1 MASLKTRETTVQITQ
16 KMLALLQSPTI
27 AKIIILSVLRLVP
40 TMAKYFAILLLML
53 NAASFPLVWHLRVF
67 SRLFELHVGHLW
79 HRATHF
85 YLGKE
90 KKKLALRDWHE
101 SHLPIGVHPFR
112 AVWTNT
118 RLVGLDD
125 ADFNLHMSNSSYP
138 KTLDSVR
145 FRLALA
151 TFPNLFRC
159 GGWCPL
165 AATHFHFIREIPML
179 TRYEVRTSIAAWDEK
194 WIWTVS
200 RFVKP
205 PSKSSK
211 RANTKSTPST
221 TSNGVSAG
229 LGIPTLKTPA
239 TPLEGMSGGQ
249 TPVGGTRVSLRPP
262 FSLLLS
268 SSPHHTAILT
278 GGDIGEGVGANELD
292 AVSRALLEK
301 AAKKTEED
309 GALLY
314 TIAVCQLCYKQGRI
328 TVPPAVVLASHGF
341 YAAPPS
347 PSTTSPPTPPTQ
359 DWNAASRNP
368 NAPPPYWPAVRG
380 ISGSMR
386 GLAKFYAGGWRDVPE
401 GERFWEEAFSACEA
415 ERRERIVPFVGPG
428 EGRESGLRGGL
439 EGVRA
444 LA

>member
-1 MASLKTRETTVQITQ
+1 MASLNTRKITVQITP
-16 KMLALLQSPTI
+16 KMLALLQSPAA
-27 AKIIILSVLRLVP
+27 AKILDWLTKTPTTVLSVLRLVP
-40 TMAKYFAILLLML
+40 TAARYFAILLLVL
-53 NAASFPLVWHLRVF
+53 NAASFPLAWHLRVF

-85 YLGKE
+85 HLGKE
-90 KKKLALRDWHE
+90 RKKLALRDWHE
-101 SHLPIGVHPFR
+101 SFLPIGVHPFR
-112 AVWTNT
+112 AVWTST

-145 FRLALA
+145 FRLALG
-151 TFPNLFRC
+151 TFPNLLRC
-159 GGWCPL
+159 GGWCAL

-179 TRYEVRTSIAAWDEK
+179 TRYEVRTSVGAWDEK

-221 TSNGVSAG
+221 TSNGVAAS

-239 TPLEGMSGGQ
+239 TPLEGMSGAE
-249 TPVGGTRVSLRPP
+249 TPV
-262 FSLLLS
+262 
-268 SSPHHTAILT
+268 
-278 GGDIGEGVGANELD
+278 DGVGE
-292 AVSRALLEK
+292 
-301 AAKKTEED
+301 EED

-341 YAAPPS
+341 YAAPS
-347 PSTTSPPTPPTQ
+347 SSNASFTPPKQ
-359 DWNAASRNP
+359 DWNANSRKTNT
-368 NAPPPYWPAVRG
+368 PPPYWPAVRG
-380 ISGSMR
+380 ISASMR
-386 GLAKFYAGGWRDVPE
+386 GLAKFYAGGWRDLPE
-401 GERFWEEAFSACEA
+401 GERFWEQAFDACEA
-415 ERRERIVPFVGPG
+415 ERRERIVPFVGPQ

-439 EGVRA
+439 EGVRE

>member
-1 MASLKTRETTVQITQ
+1 MA
-16 KMLALLQSPTI
+16 
-27 AKIIILSVLRLVP
+27 ILSVLRLVP
-40 TMAKYFAILLLML
+40 TVAKYFAILLLML

-79 HRATHF
+79 HRVTHF

-101 SHLPIGVHPFR
+101 SFLPIGVHPFR
-112 AVWTNT
+112 AVWTTT

-211 RANTKSTPST
+211 RANTESTPST
-221 TSNGVSAG
+221 TSNGVAAG
-229 LGIPTLKTPA
+229 FGIPTLKTPA
-239 TPLEGMSGGQ
+239 TPLEGMSGGE
-249 TPVGGTRVSLRPP
+249 TPGGS
-262 FSLLLS
+262 
-268 SSPHHTAILT
+268 
-278 GGDIGEGVGANELD
+278 ANDPDE
-292 AVSRALLEK
+292 VSRALLAK
-301 AAKKTEED
+301 AAQKTEED

-341 YAAPPS
+341 YTAPS
-347 PSTTSPPTPPTQ
+347 SSNTSSFTQ
-359 DWNAASRNP
+359 PKPDWNANSRKTNP
-368 NAPPPYWPAVRG
+368 PPPYWPAVRG
-380 ISGSMR
+380 ISASMR
-386 GLAKFYAGGWRDVPE
+386 GLAKFYAGGWRDLPE
-401 GERFWEEAFSACEA
+401 GERFWEEAFNACEA
-415 ERRERIVPFVGPG
+415 ERRERIVPFVGPP
-428 EGRESGLRGGL
+428 EGRASGLRGGL
-439 EGVRA
+439 EGVRG